1 MVPLTQLDEPSAIWD
16 RCLQLIRPS
25 VNEQAFHTWFRP
37 IRAKSIDTSGAV
49 LQVPNRF
56 FLDYVDQHYRPLI
69 AAALSQILGSAVPI
83 YYEVL
88 SPDAPIPPTPVLL
101 PSPPRDGIDAE
112 TQLSLRFTFDNFV
125 EGSNNQ
131 FARAAALAVAQSP
144 GRTAFNPLVIYG
156 GVGLGKTHLL
166 QAIGN
171 HIRSQGNHCR
181 VLYVSSERFTLDFI
195 SAIQNNRAAEFSAR
209 YRSVDV
215 LLLDDIQFFANK
227 ERTQEEFF
235 HTFNALYH
243 RGKQIVLT
251 SDRPPGELKGVE
263 ERLISRFNSGLV
275 ADIQPPDYETRLAI
289 LTKKA
294 EENGIDLDPAI
305 YDFLAAHVTSNIREL
320 EGSLIRLLAY
330 SSLTGQDITLRMAK
344 EVLRDII
351 RPKQRRLS
359 IELIQSI
366 VAEHYGI
373 PDDLLRARTRKQ
385 EIAHARQVAMYI
397 VKKLTNAPL
406 KTIGLHFGGRDHTTV
421 VHAIQTIES
430 ALERDDSLRQ
440 DLEDIERKIEIATL

>member
-1 MVPLTQLDEPSAIWD
+1 MDLLSRELTDIWE
-16 RCLQLIRPS
+16 RCLTLIRPS

-37 IRAKSIDTSGAV
+37 IRPKSIHDATVV

-56 FLDYVDQHYRPLI
+56 FLDYVDQHYRTILL
-69 AAALSQILGSAVPI
+69 AALSQVLGRPAQISYEILR
-83 YYEVL
+83 
-88 SPDAPIPPTPVLL
+88 PDAAPTTVSLPTP
-101 PSPPRDGIDAE
+101 PPPNGIDAE

-131 FARAAALAVAQSP
+131 FARAASLAVAQSP
-144 GRTAFNPLVIYG
+144 GQTAFNPLVIYG

-171 HIRSQGNHCR
+171 YIRAHGNRHR

-195 SAIQNNRAAEFSAR
+195 SAIQNNRSSEFSAR

-251 SDRPPGELKGVE
+251 SDRPPAELKGVE

-305 YDFLAAHVTSNIREL
+305 YDFIAANVTSNIRDL
-320 EGSLIRLLAY
+320 EGCLIRLLAY

-344 EVLRDII
+344 EILRDII

-359 IELIQSI
+359 IELIQSV
-366 VAEHYGI
+366 VAEYYGL

-385 EIAHARQVAMYI
+385 EVAHARQVAMYMA
-397 VKKLTNAPL
+397 KKLTNAPL

-421 VHAIQTIES
+421 IHAIQTIQS
-430 ALERDDSLRQ
+430 ALQDNEGLRC
-440 DLEDIERKIEIATL
+440 DLQNIERRIEIATL

>member
-1 MVPLTQLDEPSAIWD
+1 MGDELEYDPQRVWEA
-16 RCLQLIRPS
+16 CLSLIRPS
-25 VNEQAFHTWFRP
+25 VNPQAFHTWFQP
-37 IRAKSIDTSGAV
+37 IRPKKLDGTTLV
-49 LQVPNRF
+49 VQVPNRF
-56 FLDYVDQHYRPLI
+56 FHDYLEQHYRTVLRGAI
-69 AAALSQILGSAVPI
+69 SEVLGSDASLL
-83 YYEVL
+83 YEVV
-88 SPDAPIPPTPVLL
+88 SAQPESVPPQAR
-101 PSPPRDGIDAE
+101 PSPPPENGIDAE
-112 TQLSLRFTFDNFV
+112 SQLSLRFTFDNFV

-144 GRTAFNPLVIYG
+144 GQTAFNPLVIYG

-171 HIRSQGNHCR
+171 HIRSQGNGHR

-195 SAIQNNRAAEFSAR
+195 TAIQNNRATEFSAR

-235 HTFNALYH
+235 HTFNTLYH
-243 RGKQIVLT
+243 KGKQIVLT
-251 SDRPPGELKGVE
+251 SDRPPGDLKGVE
-263 ERLISRFNSGLV
+263 ERLISRFKSGLV
-275 ADIQPPDYETRLAI
+275 TDIQPPDYETRLAI

-305 YDFLAAHVTSNIREL
+305 YDFIATHITSNIREL

-344 EVLRDII
+344 EVLRDIV
-351 RPKQRRLS
+351 RPRHRRLS
-359 IELIQSI
+359 IELIQNI
-366 VAEHYGI
+366 VAEHFGL

-385 EIAHARQVAMYI
+385 EVAHARQVAMY
-397 VKKLTNAPL
+397 VAKKLTNASL

-421 VHAIQTIES
+421 VHAVQTIEA
-430 ALERDDSLRQ
+430 ALQNDESLRR
-440 DLEDIERKIEIATL
+440 DIEDIERKIDIATL